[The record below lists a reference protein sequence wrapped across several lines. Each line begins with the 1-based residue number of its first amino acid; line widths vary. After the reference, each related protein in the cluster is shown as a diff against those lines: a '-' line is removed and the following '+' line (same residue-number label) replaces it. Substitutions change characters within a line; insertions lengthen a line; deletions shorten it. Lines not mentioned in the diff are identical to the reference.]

1 METWT
6 PDLRISVVAG
16 RVRHGLD
23 GFSDVEGGSLQEA
36 GDALVAR
43 LLEIALAFRSG
54 AIGPLST
61 ECGIDHSLLEFIWRV
76 GAVAAAGGEPRELL
90 FGPNPL
96 AV

>member
-6 PDLRISVVAG
+6 PELRISEVDG
-16 RVRHGLD
+16 RVRLGLD
-23 GFSDVEGGSLQEA
+23 GFGDVEGANLQEA

-43 LLEIALAFRSG
+43 LLAIAMAFRNG

-61 ECGIDHSLLEFIWRV
+61 ECGIDHRLLEFIWRV
-76 GAVAAAGGEPRELL
+76 GDVAAAGGEPRELL

-96 AV
+96 AA